1 MEKKIL
7 IFILLLI
14 GNGIVN
20 AVEYPFV
27 PSYNEHFT
35 VEDYGS
41 ELVGS
46 AERPIPNEP
55 GLFEKIFHSF
65 GGEWWSEGS
74 EDWDRMLHDPNWP
87 SYVDPEYWKY
97 FLEHYPAYK
106 DEVKDYFDDPEHSDY
121 PNNPFRVSIL
131 DDTVGIL
138 ILLLGGIAYLIYKF
152 KFKKNEDF
160 KN

>member
-14 GNGIVN
+14 SNGIVN

-27 PSYNEHFT
+27 PSYNEHFI

-46 AERPIPNEP
+46 PQRPFSGNWLDDLEDAARMNPVIV
-55 GLFEKIFHSF
+55 F
-65 GGEWWSEGS
+65 GHNINPDYDS
-74 EDWDRMLHDPNWP
+74 DWI
-87 SYVDPEYWKY
+87 SYVDIDYWEY

-121 PNNPFRVSIL
+121 PNNPFRVSLL